1 MTKDGTNESYVV
13 SYAIHCAA
21 LALMEKEDFKF
32 QYTFKNKEDYES
44 YNEKYSNLYSQKTN
58 DIREGGYKL
67 YTAIDMKK
75 QKKLQKAVDKGLAYS
90 KEKNSDKT
98 KYALQGAA
106 VCVDNSTNY
115 VVAIVGG
122 RGTKDSYNRAYL
134 SARQSGS
141 SIKPLIDYTP
151 AFETGAYS
159 PSTVVNDQP
168 IENGPKNSGGG
179 YRGSLHLREA
189 VQRSINTIAWQ
200 VLEKITPKYG
210 MSFLDK
216 MHFHNLSYV
225 DNDNLSLSLGGFT
238 EGVRVV
244 DMAKGFSTLA
254 NNGSYSEKTC
264 IQKK

>member
-1 MTKDGTNESYVV
+1 
-13 SYAIHCAA
+13 
-21 LALMEKEDFKF
+21 
-32 QYTFKNKEDYES
+32 
-44 YNEKYSNLYSQKTN
+44 
-58 DIREGGYKL
+58 
-67 YTAIDMKK
+67 MKK

-168 IENGPKNSGGG
+168 IGNGPKNAGGG

-244 DMAKGFSTLA
+244 DMAKGLSLIHI
-254 NNGSYSEKTC
+254 SEPTRPY
-264 IQKK
+264 

>member
-1 MTKDGTNESYVV
+1 
-13 SYAIHCAA
+13 
-21 LALMEKEDFKF
+21 
-32 QYTFKNKEDYES
+32 
-44 YNEKYSNLYSQKTN
+44 
-58 DIREGGYKL
+58 
-67 YTAIDMKK
+67 MKK

-168 IENGPKNSGGG
+168 IGNGPKNAGGG

-264 IQKK
+264 IQKIEHVSDGTVYKSSNDTTQVYLSLIHI